1 MNTRLRVIAS
11 LLCGLAGASA
21 ALAQPVERRLD
32 ARQIVR
38 EAQRDRLRTVPVE
51 LGRQGQDLVIKAADA
66 DVPVANAEIL
76 PERVQRLP
84 VQAQLTFDAELD
96 MVRID
101 KLTLEPVANWNARSD
116 RDKDRFAV
124 ANAAHEQLAT
134 AADRALAPDATEED
148 LTALAD
154 QVQATQEAIVEE
166 TQGDEPLT
174 ADEEAELRA
183 QYMALRRTNKAI
195 YRHDDRYRPQAY
207 TRIYENSRGSLG
219 LVKRGDSQP
228 VCSGVLVGENL
239 ALTNYHCVNTLLPED
254 LKVQFNYE
262 LDLEGSSL
270 PARSFPVTAFL
281 ASNDEATGIDFALLE
296 LGPDGPDNEQ
306 AGQVFPPQCLS
317 TVRVQR
323 DDPLYL
329 VGHPDRAPR
338 TVHDN
343 AFVYFPFRITSG
355 EMQVL
360 KWLVEDEFAGV
371 EDADEQ
377 MATFLASY
385 KSVETGGVQ
394 MFEHHSQRFNGRPTI
409 GADADTYHG
418 NSGSPAYSRKT
429 HDIVGILFAG
439 EEDVTAAWIPGWR
452 SHEAIVPIT
461 EVMRHLDDAL
471 PGWRARPGVCI
482 KG

>member
-1 MNTRLRVIAS
+1 MTARPSVTAIV
-11 LLCGLAGASA
+11 LCGLTVATAT
-21 ALAQPVERRLD
+21 LAQPEERRLD
-32 ARQIVR
+32 ARQILR
-38 EAQRDRLRTVPVE
+38 EAKRDRLRTVPVE

-66 DVPVANAEIL
+66 AVPVANADIL
-76 PERVQRLP
+76 PDRVQQLQ
-84 VQAQLTFDAELD
+84 VQAQLTFDPALD

-101 KLTLEPVANWNARSD
+101 KLTLDPVATWNARSD

-124 ANAAHEQLAT
+124 ANAAHERLET
-134 AADRALAPDATEED
+134 VADRALAPDATEED
-148 LTALAD
+148 LTALAE
-154 QVQATQEAIVEE
+154 QVQATQAAIVEE
-166 TQGDEPLT
+166 TQGDAPLT
-174 ADEEAELRA
+174 AEDEAELRA

-195 YRHDDRYRPQAY
+195 YRHDDRYRPMAY

-219 LVKRGDSQP
+219 LVRRGESQP
-228 VCSGVLVGENL
+228 ICSGVLVGENL
-239 ALTNYHCVNTLLPED
+239 ALTNFHCINTLLPED

-262 LDLEGSSL
+262 LDLDGSSL
-270 PARSFPVTAFL
+270 PSRSFPVTAFL
-281 ASNDEATGIDFALLE
+281 ASNSEATGSDFALLE
-296 LGPDGPDNEQ
+296 LGPDGPANEQ

-343 AFVYFPFRITSG
+343 AFVYFPFRITKG

-371 EDADEQ
+371 EDAQAQIDS
-377 MATFLASY
+377 FLASY
-385 KSVETGGVQ
+385 RAVNAGGVE

-439 EEDVTAAWIPGWR
+439 EEDVTEAWIPGWR

-461 EVMRHLDDAL
+461 EVMRHLDGAL
-471 PGWRARPGVCI
+471 PGWRSRPGVCI